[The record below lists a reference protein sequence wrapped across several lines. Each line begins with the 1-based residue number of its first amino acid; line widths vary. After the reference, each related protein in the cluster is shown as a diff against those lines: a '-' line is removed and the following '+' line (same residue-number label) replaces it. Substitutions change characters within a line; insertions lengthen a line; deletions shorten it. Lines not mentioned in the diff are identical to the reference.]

1 MPRPKSPAKDN
12 ASHGERERGKSAG
25 LVNLN
30 LHAKKK
36 KKKRLCFSFVC
47 VAHLSCIARQ
57 LRLLRLRLLRHLLLL
72 LPMHGNYLI
81 CVCPKKK
88 SVKISAHRRAI
99 KMQTLS
105 AISFTLQART
115 RCVYATRSC
124 IVVASAMD
132 ERMGRLGKVSGIQR

>member
-12 ASHGERERGKSAG
+12 ASHGEREGGKSAA

-30 LHAKKK
+30 LHAK

-57 LRLLRLRLLRHLLLL
+57 LRLLRLLRHLLLL
-72 LPMHGNYLI
+72 PPMHGNYLI

-88 SVKISAHRRAI
+88 KQCKNFSSATSHKNANAVSNFFHFAGAHTVRIRDAFVHR
-99 KMQTLS
+99 
-105 AISFTLQART
+105 
-115 RCVYATRSC
+115 C
-124 IVVASAMD
+124 
-132 ERMGRLGKVSGIQR
+132 GKCNG

>member
-12 ASHGERERGKSAG
+12 ASHGEREGGKSAA

-30 LHAKKK
+30 LHAK

-57 LRLLRLRLLRHLLLL
+57 LRLLRLLRHLLLL
-72 LPMHGNYLI
+72 PPMHGNYLI

-88 SVKISAHRRAI
+88 KSVKISVQRRAI

-124 IVVASAMD
+124 IVVVSAMD
-132 ERMGRLGKVSGIQR
+132 ERVGRLGKVSEIQR